1 MCRRERER
9 EREALKPSAC
19 SKKHLKYRIQLYFT
33 WPQLALQKNGGGGGE
48 RRVWHSF
55 AYTTRHGVGWIQLG
69 QVWWHGV
76 QFQGIADR
84 QKRLLLLS
92 RPKENALQYMY
103 VCVCACVFQEAQTL
117 RNCLISSTFTLRE
130 QVYSRAA
137 SGIHWCVYV

>member
-1 MCRRERER
+1 MSERERER
-9 EREALKPSAC
+9 ERGFEAVRLF
-19 SKKHLKYRIQLYFT
+19 KKAFKIPYTALFY
-33 WPQLALQKNGGGGGE
+33 LAAVGAAKEWGGGGE